1 MRSRNSY
8 RPQNLKPDG
17 LVQSRK
23 QVAEQH
29 FQQVRVTVQA
39 MLRRG
44 MKPQDITVP
53 TVAKESQ
60 VSVATIYRRAD
71 LFALIQRANPAIQR
85 RQAEQVY
92 QKTIQQLQDD
102 LKKAQA
108 DAEYYQ
114 KEAQMAKLGE
124 RRPNQEATQLKKT
137 ILALQRHVAG
147 LEERL
152 SRCTCGAGSNPSLL
166 KGSIPLVRLL
176 ALCYTDGSMI
186 STPTRVE
193 EQTESLVDQH
203 TPRPS

>member
-1 MRSRNSY
+1 
-8 RPQNLKPDG
+8 

-29 FQQVRVTVQA
+29 YQQVRVTVQA

-53 TVAKESQ
+53 AVAKESH

-71 LFALIQRANPAIQR
+71 LFTLVQHANPAIQR

-92 QKTIQQLQDD
+92 QKTIQQLRGD
-102 LKKAQA
+102 LEKAQT

-124 RRPNQEATQLKKT
+124 RRPGQEVTQLKKT
-137 ILALQRHVAG
+137 IIALQRQVTC
-147 LEERL
+147 LEEL
-152 SRCTCGAGSNPSLL
+152 LAHCTCRERTNQ
-166 KGSIPLVRLL
+166 
-176 ALCYTDGSMI
+176 ALS
-186 STPTRVE
+186 
-193 EQTESLVDQH
+193 
-203 TPRPS
+203 